1 MTLRACHIT
10 CSECGVEK
18 KQTNHWWIAFI
29 ATGARLIHNM
39 PRSIE
44 IREWN
49 DNDALIPNAHHIC
62 GEGCLGKVLSR
73 FCKSIWT
80 PPPGT
85 PFQLLKA
92 EKAKDAA

>member
-1 MTLRACHIT
+1 MTLNARHIT
-10 CSECGVEK
+10 CSECGAEK

-29 ATGARLIHNM
+29 SAGSKLIAGM

-44 IREWN
+44 FREWN
-49 DNDALIPNAHHIC
+49 DSDALAANAHHIC
-62 GEGCLGKVLSR
+62 GERCLGKVLSR

-85 PFQLLKA
+85 PISI
-92 EKAKDAA
+92 AKKEAA